1 MTVQDESGRICFSEC
16 SVTENAK
23 ERTVGLLPRH
33 SLGENEGLW
42 IDSCNS
48 IHTFFMKF
56 PIDVAFIDS
65 KGKVVAMYENLRP
78 WRLTFIHFS
87 AKSVLE
93 TAAGQMHK
101 KKIQKGKVL
110 KLCQPS

>member
-1 MTVQDESGRICFSEC
+1 M
-16 SVTENAK
+16 
-23 ERTVGLLPRH
+23 GLLPRS

-42 IDSCNS
+42 IESCNS
-48 IHTFFMKF
+48 IHTFFMRF
-56 PIDVAFIDS
+56 PIDVAFLDS
-65 KGKVVAMYENLRP
+65 QGTVVAMYENLRP